1 MNWEIVPRDEQET
14 IVNIDYYEKTIEV
27 YTSRKQ
33 VGVRLFKKFGEPTK
47 KYESDGRVYAVS
59 YKRNLFD
66 ADTAKF
72 FSKMLLVGTF
82 RDGEEK

>member
-1 MNWEIVPRDEQET
+1 MSWDIVPRDEQET
-14 IVNIDYYEKTIEV
+14 VINIDYFEKTIEV

-47 KYESDGRVYAVS
+47 KYENDGRIYAVS

-66 ADTAKF
+66 NDVAKF
-72 FSKMLLVGTF
+72 FSKMLLIGSF
-82 RDGEEK
+82 RDNEK